1 MRIPLA
7 LAAALALST
16 AALSTAG
23 HAQDVVAEDT
33 VPDGFVWLSDVD
45 PTIEQDIRYYGD
57 HNFLG
62 RPVAGY
68 EAPECVLTR
77 QAAEALA
84 AIQAELAQSRL
95 SLKVY
100 DCYRPQRAVDDFIA
114 WAEVAEDQATKAEFY
129 PRVDKARFFELGYV
143 ARKSGHTRGSTVD
156 VAIVP
161 KDHAIQRPYI
171 SGEALVDCALPA
183 SQRFPDTSIDFGTG
197 FDCMDEKSHH
207 GRTDIPVVAQ
217 MNRLALKGIMERR
230 GFAAYSEEWWHYTL
244 KDEPFPDTYFDFAVV
259 APQMAK

>member
-1 MRIPLA
+1 MRLPLA
-7 LAAALALST
+7 FAAILFLAPAAS
-16 AALSTAG
+16 
-23 HAQDVVAEDT
+23 AQEAV
-33 VPDGFVWLSDVD
+33 VPDGFVWLKDVD
-45 PTIEQDIRYYGD
+45 PTIEQDIRYYGA

-68 EAPECVLTR
+68 EAPECILTR
-77 QAAEALA
+77 AAAEALM

-114 WAEVAEDQATKAEFY
+114 WADVVEDQATKAAFY

-143 ARKSGHTRGSTVD
+143 AKKSGHTRGSTVD

-161 KDHAIQRPYI
+161 VGHPAGPAYAPGD
-171 SGEALVDCALPA
+171 ELVDCALPA
-183 SQRFPDTSIDFGTG
+183 DRRFADPTLDFGTG

-207 GRTDIPVVAQ
+207 GRTDIPAVAQ
-217 MNRLALKGIMERR
+217 FNRLMLKDIMERY
-230 GFAAYSEEWWHYTL
+230 GFSPYAEEWWHYTL
-244 KDEPFPDTYFDFAVV
+244 KSEPFPETYFDFPVTARPVV
-259 APQMAK
+259 EAE

>member
-1 MRIPLA
+1 MRLPLA
-7 LAAALALST
+7 LVAALLAS
-16 AALSTAG
+16 AAV
-23 HAQDVVAEDT
+23 AQNT
-33 VPDGFVWLSDVD
+33 VPDGFVWLKDVD
-45 PTIEQDIRYYGD
+45 PTIEQDIRYYGS

-68 EAPECVLTR
+68 EAPECILTR
-77 QAAEALA
+77 EAAEALM

-114 WAEVAEDQATKAEFY
+114 WADVVEDQATKAAFY

-143 ARKSGHTRGSTVD
+143 AKKSGHTRGSTVD

-161 KDHAIQRPYI
+161 VGHPAAPAYAPGD
-171 SGEALVDCALPA
+171 ELVDCALPA
-183 SQRFPDTSIDFGTG
+183 DRRFADPTLDFGTG

-207 GRTDIPVVAQ
+207 GNEAVAPVARG
-217 MNRLALKGIMERR
+217 NRLILKDIMERY
-230 GFAAYSEEWWHYTL
+230 GFSPYAEEWWHYTL
-244 KDEPFPDTYFDFAVV
+244 KSEPFPETYFDFPVTARPV
-259 APQMAK
+259 AEAE

>member
-1 MRIPLA
+1 MRLPLA
-7 LAAALALST
+7 LVAALLAS
-16 AALSTAG
+16 AAV
-23 HAQDVVAEDT
+23 AQDT
-33 VPDGFVWLSDVD
+33 VPDGFVWLKDID
-45 PTIEQDIRYYGD
+45 PTIEQDIRYYGS

-68 EAPECVLTR
+68 EAPECILTR
-77 QAAEALA
+77 AAAEALL

-114 WAEVAEDQATKAEFY
+114 WADVVEDQATKTAFY
-129 PRVDKARFFELGYV
+129 PRVDKADFFELGYV

-161 KDHAIQRPYI
+161 VGHPAPPVYAPGDELI
-171 SGEALVDCALPA
+171 DCALPA
-183 SQRFPDTSIDFGTG
+183 DRRFADPTLDFGTG

-207 GRTDIPVVAQ
+207 GNEAVSPVAQ
-217 MNRLALKGIMERR
+217 GNRLILKNIMERH
-230 GFAAYSEEWWHYTL
+230 GFAPYAEEWWHYTL
-244 KDEPFPDTYFDFAVV
+244 TNEPFPETYFDFPVTARPVAVSE
-259 APQMAK
+259 

>member
-1 MRIPLA
+1 MRLPLA
-7 LAAALALST
+7 LAAIIAATT
-16 AALSTAG
+16 AMAAG
-23 HAQDVVAEDT
+23 ADET

-45 PTIEQDIRYYGD
+45 PTIGQDIRYYGA

-68 EAPECVLTR
+68 EAPECILTR
-77 QAAEALA
+77 AAAEALL

-114 WAEVAEDQATKAEFY
+114 WADVVEDQATRAEFY
-129 PRVDKARFFELGYV
+129 PRVDKADFFDLGYV

-161 KDHAIQRPYI
+161 VGHPSAPAYAAGD
-171 SGEALVDCALPA
+171 ELLDCALPA
-183 SQRFPDTSIDFGTG
+183 SQRFADPSLDFGTG
-197 FDCMDEKSHH
+197 YDCMDEKSHH
-207 GRTDIPVVAQ
+207 GNTAVAPVAQ
-217 MNRLALKGIMERR
+217 GNRLILRDIMERH
-230 GFAAYSEEWWHYTL
+230 GFAPYAEEWWHYTL
-244 KDEPFPDTYFDFAVV
+244 RDEPFPETYFDFPVTARPV
-259 APQMAK
+259 AEAE